1 MAPFPM
7 INETIIGVLLG
18 IPPGILGGIYAGLI
32 VARYQR
38 FADLRSELLRIIR
51 SIDFMDDNGR
61 VQITESKDISDIL
74 HIAGD
79 FAFLRH
85 KYAFETASALNSAIS
100 STHYQAMSGGLSF
113 DQYSE
118 HYKRWQQQARSISPN
133 LLVLLR
139 LWSGL

>member
-1 MAPFPM
+1 MTD
-7 INETIIGVLLG
+7 ETLLGVLLG
-18 IPPGILGGIYAGLI
+18 IPPGIIGGIYAGLI

-51 SIDFMDDNGR
+51 AIDFMDENGR
-61 VQITESKDISDIL
+61 VQITEHKDTADIL

-85 KYAFETASALNSAIS
+85 KCAFEITSELNAAIS
-100 STHYQAMSGGLSF
+100 TTNYRAKGGGLTYQ
-113 DQYSE
+113 QYSAQYE
-118 HYKRWQQQARSISPN
+118 KWQHRARSISPN
-133 LLVLLR
+133 PLVLLR

>member
-1 MAPFPM
+1 MTD
-7 INETIIGVLLG
+7 ETLLSVLLG
-18 IPPGILGGIYAGLI
+18 IPPGIIGGIYAGLI

-51 SIDFMDDNGR
+51 GIDFMDENGR
-61 VQITESKDISDIL
+61 VRITENKDTADIL

-85 KYAFETASALNSAIS
+85 KHAFEIASGLNAEIS
-100 STHYQAMSGGLSF
+100 STNHQAKGGGLTYE
-113 DQYSE
+113 QYSE
-118 HYKRWQQQARSISPN
+118 QYRKWQHRARSISPN
-133 LLVLLR
+133 PLVLLR